1 MRPSQLGDYRVPSDP
16 QMHPNGQS
24 SVFVVTRMDLGAD
37 RYLNQIWRS
46 DGPDTSPLTPGQ
58 TDRSPRWSPDGES
71 IAYLTEDDDETMQ
84 LAVLDAGGGEPRVLT
99 SFGASVS
106 ELAWSPDGHTFA
118 IVVSEYVDGHTDED
132 ERKRSPR
139 RITAPAFRY
148 DNKSWV
154 YNKRKHLWLV
164 DVESGD
170 ARQLTSGENS
180 EAGPAW
186 SPDGSTI
193 TYRSSIHDRH
203 WINSLNQVCTV
214 SVEGGE
220 IEVAS
225 PLGEWDWSGFDVSG
239 VLLALGSISDKK
251 SLLLPQFHVIEGGGS
266 ASALT
271 ATDHHIDSPDR
282 AGASGG
288 PVPLPNGG
296 FSFIAEDRGAWR
308 AFSLD
313 LDGRVEALASGNRAI
328 TGWHPGHDPST
339 AVFTSTSTTQP
350 GEVYTFASGDERRIT
365 HLNDDFCAK
374 AGLIQ
379 PEEFTFESDGVEIHG
394 WVYLPPGDNDVPL
407 LLNVHGGPATQYG
420 WGFFDEFQVYAGA
433 GYGVVAINP
442 RGSSGYG
449 YDHVHAVVGRWGD
462 PLPPDFADLTA
473 APYEAANRFPRL
485 DLDRMGVMGGSYG
498 GVATVMVTSLDQR
511 YRSAVAE
518 RGVYNWVS
526 FAGTTDIPHFV
537 EMYVDAVM
545 PHDVDAI
552 WKASSLARA
561 HAITTPT
568 LVIHSEDDFRCPL
581 EQGQQLFTL
590 LYTAGVETE
599 LLLFPPGEG
608 HELSRSGDPKHRVE
622 RFDAILAWHE
632 EHLGSSQ

>member
-16 QMHPNGQS
+16 QMHPDGQR
-24 SVFVVTRMDLGAD
+24 SVFVVTQMDLEAD
-37 RYLNQIWRS
+37 AYLRQIWQS
-46 DGPDTSPLTPGQ
+46 DDAGTRPLTQSQ
-58 TDRSPRWSPDGES
+58 TDSSPRWSPDGAS
-71 IAYLTEDDDETMQ
+71 IAYLTEDDDEVAQ
-84 LAVLDAGGGEPRVLT
+84 LATLGAAGEDPRVLT

-106 ELAWSPDGHTFA
+106 ELAWSPDGRTIA
-118 IVVSEYVDGHTDED
+118 IVVSEYVDGHTDKN
-132 ERKRSPR
+132 ERKRAPR
-139 RITAPAFRY
+139 RINAPAFRF

-164 DVESGD
+164 DVDSGEV
-170 ARQLTSGENS
+170 RQLTSGGHS

-214 SVEGGE
+214 SVDSGA
-220 IEVAS
+220 IEVVS

-239 VLLALGSISDKK
+239 TLLALGSISDKK
-251 SLLLPQFHVIEGGGS
+251 SLLLPQFHRVEGGG
-266 ASALT
+266 ALT
-271 ATDHHIDSPDR
+271 ALTSTDYHIDSPDR

-288 PVPLPNGG
+288 PLPLPNGG
-296 FSFIAEDRGAWR
+296 LTFIAEDRGTWR
-308 AFSLD
+308 VFSLA
-313 LDGRVEALASGNRAI
+313 LDGRIDPIASGNRAV
-328 TGWHPGHDPST
+328 TGWHSGPDAST
-339 AVFTSTSTTQP
+339 AVFTSTSSTQP
-350 GEVYTFASGDERRIT
+350 GEVYRFASGDEVRIT
-365 HLNDDFCAK
+365 TLNDDFCGA
-374 AGLIQ
+374 AALVE
-379 PEEFTFESDGVEIHG
+379 PTEFTFESDGVEIQG
-394 WVYLPPGDNDVPL
+394 WVYLPPGQSDVPL
-407 LLNVHGGPATQYG
+407 LLSIHGGPATQYG

-449 YDHVHAVVGRWGD
+449 YEHVRAVVGRWGD
-462 PLPPDFADLTA
+462 PVPPDFADLTA
-473 APYEAANRFPRL
+473 APYEAAKRFPRL

-498 GVATVMVTSLDQR
+498 GVATVMVSSLDQR

-526 FAGTTDIPHFV
+526 FAGTSDIPHFV
-537 EMYVDAVM
+537 EMYVNAAM

-590 LYTAGVETE
+590 LYTAGIETE

-632 EHLGSSQ
+632 QHLGSPQ